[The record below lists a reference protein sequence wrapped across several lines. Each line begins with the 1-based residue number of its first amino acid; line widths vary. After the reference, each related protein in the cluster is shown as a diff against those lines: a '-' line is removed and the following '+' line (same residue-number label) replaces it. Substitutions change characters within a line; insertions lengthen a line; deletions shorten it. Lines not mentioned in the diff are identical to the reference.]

1 MTEKFELELKSYL
14 RTGNSVGDSMDDN
27 CLAILL
33 LTTLFGRDIF
43 KLFETKIS
51 LIPINFALEMETY
64 LKPQ

>member
-43 KLFETKIS
+43 KLIETKS
-51 LIPINFALEMETY
+51 LSSAENFSGSN
-64 LKPQ
+64 

>member
-1 MTEKFELELKSYL
+1 MTEKFELKLKSYL

-43 KLFETKIS
+43 KLVETKS
-51 LIPINFALEMETY
+51 LSSAENFSGSN
-64 LKPQ
+64 